1 MPKLTEQ
8 TRKQSSNCIKIM
20 KLLTYLTSDHQQR
33 AAFIH
38 NNKAVDLEDFGEI
51 VNFPLPSTIL
61 ELIDM
66 GFEVIDEI
74 HSLLGDV
81 TEVELNEISY
91 DLDEIQ
97 ILAPIPKPR
106 KNIIGIGLNY
116 TEHVAESARTLDTTG
131 KLPQK
136 PIIFSKPPTTVTGPN
151 TNILLNPKLTQQL
164 DWEVELAVV
173 IGKKGK
179 YVAKEDAMDYVFG
192 YTIINDISA
201 RDCRREGQW
210 IVSKGQ
216 DTFAPMG
223 PYLITKDEIE
233 NPHNLNLSLKLNGVE
248 KQNSNTKFML
258 FNINDLIEDLS
269 TVFTIEPGDIIATG
283 TPAGVGAGRN
293 PQEWMKDGDVVEC
306 YVEKIGKLTNTVK
319 EIRF

>member
-1 MPKLTEQ
+1 
-8 TRKQSSNCIKIM
+8 M
-20 KLLTYLTSDHQQR
+20 KLLTYKTADTEPRLG
-33 AAFIH
+33 FIH
-38 NNKAVDLEDFGEI
+38 NNQVIDMEDFGEI
-51 VNFPLPSTIL
+51 SNFPLPDNML
-61 ELIDM
+61 DLIDM
-66 GFEVIDEI
+66 GIEIVEELNDMIAETEPSFFEEIAYEMDEI
-74 HSLLGDV
+74 
-81 TEVELNEISY
+81 TF
-91 DLDEIQ
+91 
-97 ILAPIPKPR
+97 LAPIPKPR

-136 PIIFSKPPTTVTGPN
+136 PIIFSKPPTTVTATHTEVIKN
-151 TNILLNPKLTQQL
+151 TKLTSQL

-179 YVAKEDAMDYVFG
+179 YVPKSEALDYVFG
-192 YTIINDISA
+192 YTVINDISA

-223 PYLITKDEIE
+223 PILVTKDEIE
-233 NPHNLNLSLKLNGVE
+233 NPHNLNLSLKVNGVE

-283 TPAGVGAGRN
+283 TPAGVGAGRD
-293 PQEWMKDGDVVEC
+293 PQEWLYDGDVVEAT
-306 YVEKIGKLTNTVK
+306 VEGIGTIVNTVK
-319 EIRF
+319 EISR

>member
-1 MPKLTEQ
+1 
-8 TRKQSSNCIKIM
+8 M
-20 KLLTYLTSDHQQR
+20 KLLTYKTNDTEPRLG
-33 AAFIH
+33 FFH
-38 NNKAVDLEDFGEI
+38 NNQVIDMEDFGEI
-51 VNFPLPSTIL
+51 SNFPLPDNML
-61 ELIDM
+61 DLIDM
-66 GFEVIDEI
+66 GFELVEELNDMIAETEQSLFDEIAYEIDE
-74 HSLLGDV
+74 V
-81 TEVELNEISY
+81 TF
-91 DLDEIQ
+91 
-97 ILAPIPKPR
+97 LAPIPKPR

-136 PIIFSKPPTTVTGPN
+136 PIIFSKPPTTVTATN
-151 TNILLNPKLTQQL
+151 TEIIKNTKLTSQL

-179 YVAKEDAMDYVFG
+179 YVPKADALDYVFG
-192 YTIINDISA
+192 YTVINDISA

-223 PYLITKDEIE
+223 PILVTKDEIE
-233 NPHNLNLSLKLNGVE
+233 NPHNLNLSLKVNGVE
-248 KQNSNTKFML
+248 KQNSNTKFLL

-269 TVFTIEPGDIIATG
+269 IVFTLEPGDIIATG

-293 PQEWMKDGDVVEC
+293 PQEWLYDGDVIEATVEG
-306 YVEKIGKLTNTVK
+306 IGTIVNMVK
-319 EIRF
+319 EI

>member
-1 MPKLTEQ
+1 
-8 TRKQSSNCIKIM
+8 M
-20 KLLTYLTSDHQQR
+20 KLLTYTLKETNEPR
-33 AAFIH
+33 LGFL
-38 NNKAVDLEDFGEI
+38 NNNQVIDMEDFGEI
-51 VNFPLPSTIL
+51 SNFPLPDNML
-61 ELIDM
+61 DLIDM
-66 GFEVIDEI
+66 GMEIVEELNDMIAETEPSFFDEI
-74 HSLLGDV
+74 AY
-81 TEVELNEISY
+81 E
-91 DLDEIQ
+91 LDEVTF
-97 ILAPIPKPR
+97 LAPIPKPR

-136 PIIFSKPPTTVTGPN
+136 PIIFSKPPTTVTATN
-151 TNILLNPKLTQQL
+151 TEIIKNTKLTEQL

-179 YVAKEDAMDYVFG
+179 YVPKADAMDYVFG
-192 YTIINDISA
+192 YTVINDISA

-223 PYLITKDEIE
+223 PILVTKDEIE
-233 NPHNLNLSLKLNGVE
+233 NPHNLNLSLKVNGVE
-248 KQNSNTKFML
+248 KQNSNTKFLL

-269 TVFTIEPGDIIATG
+269 TVFTLEPGDIIATG

-293 PQEWMKDGDVVEC
+293 PQEWLYDGDVVEAT
-306 YVEKIGKLTNTVK
+306 VEGIGTIVNTVK
-319 EIRF
+319 EI

>member
-1 MPKLTEQ
+1 MRLSVLVAN
-8 TRKQSSNCIKIM
+8 KQM
-20 KLLTYLTSDHQQR
+20 KLLTYKTTDTEPRLG
-33 AAFIH
+33 FIH
-38 NNKAVDLEDFGEI
+38 NNQVIDMEDFGEI
-51 VNFPLPSTIL
+51 SNFPLPCDML

-66 GFEVIDEI
+66 GFEIIAEI
-74 HSLLGDV
+74 
-81 TEVELNEISY
+81 TEIIAETPENFFEEISY
-91 DLDEIQ
+91 NMNEVI
-97 ILAPIPKPR
+97 ILAPIEKLR

-136 PIIFSKPPTTVTGPN
+136 PIIFSKPPTTVTATN
-151 TNILLNPKLTQQL
+151 TNIIKNTKLTEQL
-164 DWEVELAVV
+164 DWEVELAVI

-179 YVAKEDAMDYVFG
+179 YVPKAEALDYVFG

-223 PYLITKDEIE
+223 PYLVTKDEIE
-233 NPHNLNLSLKLNGVE
+233 NPHNLNLSLKVNGVE
-248 KQNSNTKFML
+248 KQNSNTKFLL

-269 TVFTIEPGDIIATG
+269 IVFTLEPGDIIATG
-283 TPAGVGAGRN
+283 TPSGVGAGRN
-293 PQEWMKDGDVVEC
+293 PQEWMYDGDVVEAT
-306 YVEKIGKLTNTVK
+306 VEGIGTIVNTVK
-319 EIRF
+319 EI

>member
-1 MPKLTEQ
+1 
-8 TRKQSSNCIKIM
+8 M
-20 KLLTYLTSDHQQR
+20 KLLTYKTNDTEPRLG
-33 AAFIH
+33 FIH
-38 NNKAVDLEDFGEI
+38 NNQIIDMEDFGEI
-51 VNFPLPSTIL
+51 SNFPLPTTML

-66 GFEVIDEI
+66 GIELVE
-74 HSLLGDV
+74 
-81 TEVELNEISY
+81 ELNDMIADTEPAFFEEIAY
-91 DLDEIQ
+91 EMDEVTF
-97 ILAPIPKPR
+97 LAPIPKPR

-136 PIIFSKPPTTVTGPN
+136 PIIFSKPPTTVTATN
-151 TNILLNPKLTQQL
+151 TDIIKNTKLTSQL

-179 YVAKEDAMDYVFG
+179 YVPNADALDYVFG
-192 YTIINDISA
+192 YTVINDISA

-223 PYLITKDEIE
+223 PILVTKDEIK
-233 NPHNLNLSLKLNGVE
+233 NPHNLNLSLKVNGIE
-248 KQNSNTKFML
+248 KQNSNTKFLL

-269 TVFTIEPGDIIATG
+269 TVFTLEPGDIIATG
-283 TPAGVGAGRN
+283 TPSGVGAGRD
-293 PQEWMKDGDVVEC
+293 PQEWLYDGDVIEATVEG
-306 YVEKIGKLTNTVK
+306 IGTIVNTVK
-319 EIRF
+319 EI

>member
-1 MPKLTEQ
+1 M
-8 TRKQSSNCIKIM
+8 
-20 KLLTYLTSDHQQR
+20 
-33 AAFIH
+33 
-38 NNKAVDLEDFGEI
+38 EDFGEI
-51 VNFPLPSTIL
+51 SNFPLPSSML

-66 GFEVIDEI
+66 GFELVE
-74 HSLLGDV
+74 
-81 TEVELNEISY
+81 ELNDMLAETEPAFLEEIAY
-91 DLDEIQ
+91 EMDEVIF
-97 ILAPIPKPR
+97 LAPIPKPR

-136 PIIFSKPPTTVTGPN
+136 PIIFSKPPTTVTATN
-151 TNILLNPKLTQQL
+151 TDIIKNTKLTSQL

-179 YVAKEDAMDYVFG
+179 YVPKVNAMDYVFG
-192 YTIINDISA
+192 YTVINDISA

-223 PYLITKDEIE
+223 PILVTKDEIE
-233 NPHNLNLSLKLNGVE
+233 NPHNLNLSLKVNGVE
-248 KQNSNTKFML
+248 KQNSNTKFLL
-258 FNINDLIEDLS
+258 FKINDLIEDLS
-269 TVFTIEPGDIIATG
+269 IVFTLEPGDIIATG

-293 PQEWMKDGDVVEC
+293 PQEWLHDGDVVEAT
-306 YVEKIGKLTNTVK
+306 VEGIGTIVNTVK
-319 EIRF
+319 EISI